1 MENVLGYVLGCKTC
15 QKVFVVCRPCYRGQ
29 KYCSNTCR
37 SSGYALSRKAARQ
50 KFEKTIEA
58 KLDHRDRSQ
67 RYRQTMKQKSVTD
80 KSSPK
85 IESNVFTPQ
94 SSHLKLNQLPQ
105 MAYCLHCGKE
115 VWTERRIVHGR
126 SL

>member
-15 QKVFVVCRPCYRGQ
+15 QKIFVVCRPCYRGQ
-29 KYCSNTCR
+29 KYCSTVCR
-37 SSGYALSRKAARQ
+37 SSGYASARKAARQ

-58 KLDHRDRSQ
+58 KLDHRDRSK
-67 RYRQTMKQKSVTD
+67 RYRQNVKQKSVTD
-80 KSSPK
+80 KSSPQ
-85 IESNVFTPQ
+85 IRSNVFTPQ

-105 MAYCLHCGKE
+105 LAYCLHCGKE

-126 SL
+126 SI